1 MPFLAALM
9 TLHCL
14 AIRSHGAHTADSA
27 ATSAQSSALAS
38 ALVAGKSIR
47 IEDVGRDCDQAWR
60 VHRLKKGFRCLPM
73 FLGVPNFPVSFALF
87 PIAARRTLHEVS
99 EPALD
104 NEVLL
109 EQVLCT
115 EGRPCWRRSRAPPG
129 QARRLVRAGINLL
142 AHVYPSDLFLILVVL
157 LGPLSNHV
165 SEVCKTH
172 SQTVWGGGGAPCI
185 AIALSSPNA
194 RTHAL

>member
-1 MPFLAALM
+1 MGL
-9 TLHCL
+9 T
-14 AIRSHGAHTADSA
+14 
-27 ATSAQSSALAS
+27 QSSALAS

-115 EGRPCWRRSRAPPG
+115 EAVHVGD
-129 QARRLVRAGINLL
+129 VVELL
-142 AHVYPSDLFLILVVL
+142 LRGEFAHFVF
-157 LGPLSNHV
+157 V
-165 SEVCKTH
+165 SASH
-172 SQTVWGGGGAPCI
+172 S
-185 AIALSSPNA
+185 SS
-194 RTHAL
+194 T